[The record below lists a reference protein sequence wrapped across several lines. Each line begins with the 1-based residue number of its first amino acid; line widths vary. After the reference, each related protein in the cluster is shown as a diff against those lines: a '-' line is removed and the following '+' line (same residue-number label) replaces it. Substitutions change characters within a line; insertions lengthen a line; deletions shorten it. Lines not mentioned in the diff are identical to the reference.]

1 MSNSIWK
8 TPDQKPDIDKQI
20 LVKND
25 FDYIIYFG
33 KCAVAPKNKW
43 AYIDELLAQAG
54 KAERAIW
61 WLKEIV
67 ENHRYTPIT
76 TAEMALKELDGANKR
91 TCIEYVI
98 KYRGDASKF
107 PAPKSKDK
115 IRKL

>member
-43 AYIDELLAQAG
+43 AYIDELLAQAD
-54 KAERAIW
+54 KA
-61 WLKEIV
+61 
-67 ENHRYTPIT
+67 
-76 TAEMALKELDGANKR
+76 KR
-91 TCIEYVI
+91 
-98 KYRGDASKF
+98 
-107 PAPKSKDK
+107 
-115 IRKL
+115 L